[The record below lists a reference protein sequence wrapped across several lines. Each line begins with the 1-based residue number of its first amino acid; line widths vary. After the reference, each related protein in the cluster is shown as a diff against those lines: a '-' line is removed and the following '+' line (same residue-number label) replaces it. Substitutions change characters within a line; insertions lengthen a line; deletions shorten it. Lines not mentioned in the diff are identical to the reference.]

1 MRILALDAA
10 LARCSA
16 AVVVDGEI
24 VAERHQDVARGHAA
38 LLPMMAQAVL
48 AEAGLAGAGLAH
60 SGVVP
65 PRLAQAPGLA
75 EAPALTKTP
84 GPMEAIEEASEIE
97 ASEIQASEIQAS
109 EIEGKEIEA
118 KEIEAKE
125 IEAKEIEAREMRAE
139 AIEVAAIEPPAIEAG
154 SSGTAAQLDLIAV
167 TVGPGSFTGLRAGLA
182 LAHGIALAAGVPVVG
197 VSVGEALAEAFPRL
211 GRRTLWSAIDSR
223 RGRIFL
229 ERDGV
234 VVAMALEDLPRPD
247 GPVAV
252 AGDAAIAV
260 AARLAARDVDVM
272 LTDAR
277 LPLAR
282 HIARVGERRLA
293 GDLPPRA
300 AQPIYVDPPEARL
313 PAAGLRPAPIPAAGP
328 APRANNVAPT
338 T

>member
-75 EAPALTKTP
+75 AAPALTKTP

-97 ASEIQASEIQAS
+97 ASEIQASEI
-109 EIEGKEIEA
+109 EG
-118 KEIEAKE
+118 KE

-154 SSGTAAQLDLIAV
+154 SSGTASQLDLIAV

-328 APRANNVAPT
+328 APRPT